1 MRRVLAYATVAVML
15 ATPAAADT
23 VARYAYDGTV
33 TDQSIPDK
41 TLVFYGDSVQGQAG
55 PVVQAL
61 GEQRAHTVVIH
72 ALSGGAPCN
81 AVTGQP
87 LNIPGHMGNTGP
99 TYVET
104 LNALTAT
111 NGHHP
116 DSVTFA
122 YVGNANTQC
131 MLDELGWASM
141 PGVLTQG
148 QVDAIVAQYRADL
161 LTMIDYNLG
170 HGIVS
175 WLVGPPRMA
184 AGTWHG
190 QLNDELEA
198 MYNDVAAMGGVGI
211 NNGPRNLLSF
221 TQFQTYASLNG
232 QNIRIRYT
240 DGTHLELPYGQWMYA
255 MGELMPLIPAVDGS
269 NG

>member
-1 MRRVLAYATVAVML
+1 ML
-15 ATPAAADT
+15 ATPA
-23 VARYAYDGTV
+23 RQHSRPLRLRRHRP
-33 TDQSIPDK
+33 DQSIPDK

-190 QLNDELEA
+190 SAQRRA
-198 MYNDVAAMGGVGI
+198 GGDVQRCCRHGWGSI
-211 NNGPRNLLSF
+211 NNGPRICCHSPNF
-221 TQFQTYASLNG
+221 RRT
-232 QNIRIRYT
+232 
-240 DGTHLELPYGQWMYA
+240 
-255 MGELMPLIPAVDGS
+255 PA
-269 NG
+269 